1 MTRGLII
8 RLALLLMLLG
18 APFVIGLLFT
28 YEIIDINWIS
38 FMEIQQSFQPQEN
51 PLPLP
56 AGSVPVDGANVAV
69 GLDPVN
75 PVTGDEAS
83 VQRGQELFR
92 INCALCHGPEGQGNG
107 SFAAFLQNKPSNLT
121 EGNAVEISDGEI
133 YRVIS
138 DGIEGRM
145 PALRENLRLQDR
157 WDVVNFVRS
166 LQGQ

>member
-1 MTRGLII
+1 MIKRLII
-8 RLALLLMLLG
+8 LMMLLG
-18 APFVIGLLFT
+18 APFIVGLLFT

-38 FMEIQQSFQPQEN
+38 FMEIQESFQPQEN

-56 AGSVPVDGANVAV
+56 AASVPIDGANVAAGV
-69 GLDPVN
+69 DPAN
-75 PVTGDEAS
+75 PVARDEAS
-83 VQRGQELFR
+83 LQRGQEYFR

-121 EGNAVEISDGEI
+121 EGHAVGMSDGQI
-133 YRVIS
+133 FRVIS
-138 DGIEGRM
+138 NGVEGSM
-145 PALRENLRLQDR
+145 PAMRENLRIQDR